1 MALIY
6 DSSHSGQEID
16 AAVDAVQTTI
26 PSQLATIG
34 SNLDEIENKIT
45 STPSSFDGLL
55 TVQGVLQLL
64 QRMSKSYF
72 TEIKK
77 QYANLKDLSVG
88 STFILQTV
96 SFQAYTYECISVE
109 EGDVILLTTNGNTAG
124 AKSYAI
130 IDAEDKVL
138 AIHQGAVA
146 NVILV
151 MPVGAKKFVANTST
165 STNNYALIHI
175 MGKTADYDSA
185 VERLNQSASEVDNA
199 DYIRAIVDSD
209 GRVLCGIKKNGAFVW
224 YIDVPEVVQ
233 TFVENLISR
242 LDADITSRL
251 EQKEDI
257 SNKVSSI
264 SSASTNTQYPGAKLL
279 YDLLLSKVDK
289 QSGKTMIGDD
299 IAESFEYKD
308 NADFVYAITDNN
320 GRVLV
325 SISKNGKLV
334 VDSAELEKINLSSQG
349 LADLFSALGISDFVT
364 AENTN
369 TADTYVQSAINGN
382 VAIYDAVT
390 GTLPDIPADSPSYQI
405 RVASQ
410 SDFDKA
416 TIQNAINSAIANGE
430 KNISIILGSGVFEF
444 DEKHFDLTASNFPG
458 ASGVNLHIIGNGT
471 KMLSAGADYAIDDAT
486 EKRGAS
492 YSCPDSHTFNPR
504 TAYLDDSY
512 NEIPTHTELK
522 YAQSQIEDLGND
534 NYRVKVASG
543 DDEIGATKIFI
554 TKWFST
560 GYYDIIQQVE
570 PGYIYFT
577 KVGGISSQDGIM
589 NGDYTYLGQYP
600 RYYLFGSEKTINI
613 KDGVINIP
621 NRFGRVH
628 ESHNTCFAW
637 IEGAFNSVEI
647 SGVSFIGNANNNS
660 NTFWAESSTSSS
672 LIRVISFTN
681 SLVYLHHCDF
691 KYIKSG
697 IVLAGKSQNVVVA
710 DNVFDKCD
718 ERLIHAIYTSSY
730 ISFINNT
737 ITDFGHEIV
746 PYYAVSLSADH
757 VLVKGNVFKNFSAG
771 AISMGAH
778 YTSYATMKVRE
789 PGDDRPIYYCR
800 GIIEE
805 NIIQQ
810 SDELFQTLWKRTL
823 SDTGAI
829 YLAMNDE
836 TYVRNNV
843 ISNMCG
849 VKDNRGIFCD
859 DGSCGWVIY
868 NNLILD
874 THNSYDIDFR
884 YVKTSPNHN
893 TNAVILHNVL
903 TGRYKFED
911 NKEAGNNCY
920 KGQNFVCALNKDNI
934 QQRIVS
940 SIEKEDDYLLF
951 GCRISPFNIH
961 IPSMYMSILKSVN
974 FSNIIKNTII

>member
-1 MALIY
+1 MEQIY
-6 DSSHSGQEID
+6 DSRHSGREVD
-16 AAVDAVQTTI
+16 NVVDAVQTTI
-26 PSQLATIG
+26 PNQLTQIG
-34 SNLDEIENKIT
+34 LNLDGLASSVQGIENKIT
-45 STPSSFDGLL
+45 STPSSFDNLL
-55 TVQGVLQLL
+55 TMQGVLQLL

-72 TEIKK
+72 TEIKN
-77 QYANLKDLSVG
+77 QYVNLRDISVG

-96 SFQAYTYECISVE
+96 SSQTYTYEYISVE
-109 EGDVILLTTNGNTAG
+109 EGDVILLTTNGNTVG

-138 AIHQGAVA
+138 AIHQEAVA

-151 MPVGAKKFVANTST
+151 MPTGAKKFVANTST
-165 STNNYALIHI
+165 SNNNYALTHI
-175 MGKTADYDSA
+175 MGKTADYNSA
-185 VERLNQSASEVDNA
+185 VEFLNQSVSVVDNV

-224 YIDVPEVVQ
+224 FIDVPEVVK
-233 TFVENLISR
+233 TFVENLI
-242 LDADITSRL
+242 TSRL
-251 EQKEDI
+251 AQKEDI

-289 QSGKTMIGDD
+289 QSGKTLIGND
-299 IAESFEYKD
+299 IAESLEYKD
-308 NADFVYAITDNN
+308 NPDFVYALVDDN

-325 SISKNGKLV
+325 AISKNGKLV
-334 VDSAELEKINLSSQG
+334 VDSAELKKINLSSQG
-349 LADLFSALGISDFVT
+349 LADLFSALGIADFVY

-390 GTLPDIPADSPSYQI
+390 GTLPDIPADSSSYQI
-405 RVASQ
+405 RVDSQ
-410 SDFDKA
+410 SEFDK
-416 TIQNAINSAIANGE
+416 TTLQNAINSAIANGE
-430 KNISIILGSGVFEF
+430 KDISIILGSGVFEF
-444 DEKHFDLTASNFPG
+444 DEKHFNLTATNFPG
-458 ASGVNLHIIGNGT
+458 ATGVNLHIIGNGT

-486 EKRGAS
+486 EKRGMS

-504 TAYLDDSY
+504 AAYLDDSY

-570 PGYIYFT
+570 SGYIYFT

-600 RYYLFGSEKTINI
+600 RYYLLGSEKTINV

-660 NTFWAESSTSSS
+660 NTFWADSSASSS
-672 LIRVISFTN
+672 LIRVKSFTN

-697 IVLAGKSQNVVVA
+697 IVLAGNSQNVVVA
-710 DNVFDKCD
+710 DNVFDKCN
-718 ERLIHAIYTSSY
+718 ERLIHAVYTSSY

-746 PYYAVSLSADH
+746 PYYAVSLGADH

-771 AISMGAH
+771 AISIGAH
-778 YTSYATMKVRE
+778 YSSYAEMKVRE
-789 PGDDRPIYYCR
+789 SGDDRPIYYCR

-868 NNLILD
+868 NNLILN
-874 THNSYDIDFR
+874 THNSFDIDFR
-884 YVKTSPNHN
+884 YVATSPNHN
-893 TNAVILHNVL
+893 TNAVMLHNVL

-911 NKEAGNNCY
+911 NKEDGNNCY
-920 KGQNFVCALNKDNI
+920 KGQNFVCAPNKNNI

-951 GCRISPFNIH
+951 GCRVSPFNIH